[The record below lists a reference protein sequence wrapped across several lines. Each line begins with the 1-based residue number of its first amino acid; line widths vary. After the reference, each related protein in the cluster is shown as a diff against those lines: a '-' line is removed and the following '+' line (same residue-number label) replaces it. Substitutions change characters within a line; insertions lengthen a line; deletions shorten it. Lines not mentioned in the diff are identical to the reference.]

1 MDTDVDRNPVLEKVR
16 SELLR
21 AARQGEPRRR
31 MRRRLVVVL
40 IGLTALAGASAASAI
55 TRTGPLAHVLAGSD
69 VPLPV
74 PRHPVPTDADGQ
86 CAELKNVADGRAE
99 PTVKRVDPRLREML
113 GVFRRPQRPQEA
125 VSNCGIELED
135 GQNFTLGRIVALPGG
150 DIAFVWP
157 AQNAVCV
164 GVLGLGGCPD
174 VQVLKQHGV
183 AIGGGYNLG
192 VPRGMM
198 RVFGVAR
205 DDVSRLIFTLPDDR
219 ELTTPI
225 VDNVFSL
232 LLPIEKITAERVDDD
247 GSRHAVPGVPDFT
260 ADPPDSP

>member
-1 MDTDVDRNPVLEKVR
+1 MNPEVERNPVLEKVR
-16 SELLR
+16 RELLR
-21 AARQGEPRRR
+21 AARHGAPRRR
-31 MRRRLVVVL
+31 IRRGLAVVL
-40 IGLTALAGASAASAI
+40 IGATALAGAAAASAV
-55 TRTGPLAHVLAGSD
+55 TRTGPLAHVLPRSE
-69 VPLPV
+69 VPIPV
-74 PRHPVPTDADGQ
+74 PRHPVATQADGQ

-99 PTVKRVDPRLREML
+99 PTVKRVDPRLTEML

-135 GQNFTLGRIVALPGG
+135 GENFTLGRIVFLPGG
-150 DIAFVWP
+150 EIAFLWP

-164 GVLGLGGCPD
+164 GVSGLGTCPGI
-174 VQVLKQHGV
+174 QVLQQHAV

-205 DDVSRLIFTLPDDR
+205 DDVSRLVFALPDGR
-219 ELTTPI
+219 EVTATI
-225 VDNVFSL
+225 VDNAFSL
-232 LLPIEKITAERVDDD
+232 LLPIEKIAAERVDDD

-260 ADPPDSP
+260 ALPPDSP